1 MPEHTTPFFLPIM
14 KNNNFML
21 SLFRRYPGRLF
32 VVFLLNLCS
41 VLLTILVFLLIEP
54 FCKILFHVSMQD
66 LSPVTSFFMNRL
78 LPWLHFDSGALPL
91 FGLLLLALV
100 LYFLKDFFTY
110 ASQWVMASMRSHL
123 LMTLRN
129 EVYDKIL
136 NLPLGY
142 FTSRQRGDVVS
153 RAVNDT
159 QEVEHTTLTSLR
171 SFMTDPVT
179 LLIFLTALFLIDAP
193 LTIFSLLLMPV
204 AFFIISRV
212 SKRLRRQTR
221 TSKERLGSLLSHV
234 EESVGGLRIIK
245 GFNAQRNAKAV
256 FDRLNDEFTDVQ
268 TRIYR
273 RTDLASPLSEFLG
286 VTIVMIV
293 LVVGGNMVLANKMNL
308 TAEMFITYIAMFTQV
323 IEPLKSLSTAGANYR
338 RGLAALDRVRE
349 LLNAD
354 ERIPE
359 AENPIA
365 VDTFRDSL
373 CFDHLTFSYGENP
386 VIQDVCFEIRRGEM
400 VALVGASGA
409 GKSTLTDLVERFYD
423 PTSGRILLD
432 GIDIREYRLHDYR
445 SLFALVSQDV
455 VLFNDTL
462 YRNVTMGRMDIP
474 EEEVM
479 RALEVANLGDFVA
492 TLPEGLQHAVGD
504 RGLNLSG
511 GQRQRISIARA
522 VVRNAPILILD
533 EATSAMDTES
543 EKSVQEA
550 LDRVMKDRTVL
561 VVAHRLTTIRNADKI
576 VVLENGRVM
585 EAGTHEELLA
595 RGEIYS
601 AMVAVGS

>member
-1 MPEHTTPFFLPIM
+1 M

-54 FCKILFHVSMQD
+54 FCKILFHVSMHD

-78 LPWLHFDSGALPL
+78 LPWLHFDSGTLPL
-91 FGLLLLALV
+91 FGLLLFALL
-100 LYFLKDFFTY
+100 LYFLKDFFAY

-136 NLPLGY
+136 NLPLG
-142 FTSRQRGDVVS
+142 FFASRQRGDVVS

-179 LLIFLTALFLIDAP
+179 LLIFLVALFMINAP
-193 LTIFSLLLMPV
+193 LTVFSLLLMPL

-221 TSKERLGSLLSHV
+221 ASKERLGSMLSHV

-245 GFNAQRNAKAV
+245 SFNAQRNAKAV
-256 FDRLNDEFTDVQ
+256 FDRLNDDFTDVQ

-273 RTDLASPLSEFLG
+273 RTDLASPLSEFLW

-293 LVVGGNMVLANKMNL
+293 LVVGGNMVLAHKMDL

-354 ERIPE
+354 EQIPE
-359 AENPIA
+359 AVNPIA
-365 VDTFRDSL
+365 VDTFRESL
-373 CFDHLTFSYGENP
+373 RFDHLTFSYGENP
-386 VIQDVCFEIRRGEM
+386 VIRDVNFQIRRGEM

-423 PTSGRILLD
+423 PTDGRILLD
-432 GIDIREYRLHDYR
+432 GIDIREYRLQDYR

-474 EEEVM
+474 EEDVM
-479 RALEVANLGDFVA
+479 RALEVANLGDFVF
-492 TLPEGLQHAVGD
+492 TLPNGLQHAIGD

-522 VVRNAPILILD
+522 VVRNSPILILD

-561 VVAHRLTTIRNADKI
+561 VVAHRLSTIRHADKI
-576 VVLENGRVM
+576 IVLDNGRVV
-585 EAGTHEELLA
+585 ETGTHEELLA
-595 RGEIYS
+595 RGGVYRNMIES
-601 AMVAVGS
+601 GEGVRSS

>member
-1 MPEHTTPFFLPIM
+1 M

-66 LSPVTSFFMNRL
+66 LSPVTSFFMNRM

-91 FGLLLLALV
+91 LGLLLLALL
-100 LYFLKDFFTY
+100 LYFLKDFFAY

-136 NLPLGY
+136 DLPLGY
-142 FTSRQRGDVVS
+142 FTARQRGDIVS

-179 LLIFLTALFLIDAP
+179 LFIFLVALFMIDAP
-193 LTIFSLLLMPV
+193 LTIFSLLLMPL
-204 AFFIISRV
+204 AFLIISRV

-221 TSKERLGSLLSHV
+221 ASKERLGSLLSHV

-245 GFNAQRNAKAV
+245 GFNAQRNAKDV
-256 FDRLNDEFTDVQ
+256 FERLNDDFTDVQ

-286 VTIVMIV
+286 VIIVMIV
-293 LVVGGNMVLANKMNL
+293 LVVGGNMVLANKMSL

-349 LLNAD
+349 LLLA
-354 ERIPE
+354 EEQIPE
-359 AENPIA
+359 AAKPIA
-365 VDTFRDSL
+365 VDAFRESL
-373 CFDHLTFSYGENP
+373 RFDHLTFSYGENP
-386 VIQDVCFEIRRGEM
+386 VIQDVTFDIRRGEM
-400 VALVGASGA
+400 VALVGPSGA

-423 PTSGRILLD
+423 PTDGRILLD

-462 YRNVTMGRMDIP
+462 YRNVTMGRTDIP

-479 RALEVANLGDFVA
+479 RALEVANLGEFVA
-492 TLPEGLQHAVGD
+492 ALPNGLQYAIGD

-543 EKSVQEA
+543 EKSVQQA
-550 LDRVMKDRTVL
+550 LARVMKERTVL
-561 VVAHRLTTIRNADKI
+561 VVAHRLSTIRHADRI
-576 VVLENGRVM
+576 IVLENGRVV
-585 EAGTHEELLA
+585 ETGTHEELLA
-595 RGEIYS
+595 RAGVYRSMVESGEG
-601 AMVAVGS
+601 VRGS

>member
-1 MPEHTTPFFLPIM
+1 
-14 KNNNFML
+14 ML
-21 SLFRRYPGRLF
+21 SLFRRYPGRIF

-66 LSPVTSFFMNRL
+66 LSPVTSFFMNRM
-78 LPWLHFDSGALPL
+78 LPWLHFDSGTLPL
-91 FGLLLLALV
+91 FGLLLLALL

-136 NLPLGY
+136 NLPIGY
-142 FTSRQRGDVVS
+142 FNSRQRGDVVS

-179 LLIFLTALFLIDAP
+179 LLIFLVALFMINAP
-193 LTIFSLLLMPV
+193 LTIFSLLLMPL
-204 AFFIISRV
+204 AFFIISRM

-221 TSKERLGSLLSHV
+221 ASKERLGSMLSHV

-245 GFNAQRNAKAV
+245 SFNAQRNAKAV
-256 FDRLNDEFTDVQ
+256 FDRLNDDFTDVQ

-338 RGLAALDRVRE
+338 RGLAALDRVHE

-354 ERIPE
+354 EQIPE
-359 AENPIA
+359 AENSIA

-373 CFDHLTFSYGENP
+373 RFDHLTFSYGESP
-386 VIQDVCFEIRRGEM
+386 VIRDVSFEICRGEM

-423 PTSGRILLD
+423 PTDGRILLD

-479 RALEVANLGDFVA
+479 RALEVANLGEFVSS
-492 TLPEGLQHAVGD
+492 LPDGLRHAVGD

-522 VVRNAPILILD
+522 VVRNTPILILD

-561 VVAHRLTTIRNADKI
+561 VVAHRLSTIRHADRI
-576 VVLENGRVM
+576 IVLENGRVV
-585 EAGTHEELLA
+585 ETGTHEELLA
-595 RGEIYS
+595 RAGVYRSMIESGEG
-601 AMVAVGS
+601 VKVGE

>member
-1 MPEHTTPFFLPIM
+1 M

-54 FCKILFHVSMQD
+54 FCKILFHVSMHD

-78 LPWLHFDSGALPL
+78 LPWLHFDSGTLPL
-91 FGLLLLALV
+91 FGLLLFALL
-100 LYFLKDFFTY
+100 LYFLKDFFAY

-136 NLPLGY
+136 NLPLG
-142 FTSRQRGDVVS
+142 FFASRQRGDVVS

-179 LLIFLTALFLIDAP
+179 LLIFLVALFMINAP
-193 LTIFSLLLMPV
+193 LTVFSLLLMPL

-221 TSKERLGSLLSHV
+221 ASKERLGSMLSHV

-245 GFNAQRNAKAV
+245 SFNAQRNAKAV
-256 FDRLNDEFTDVQ
+256 FDRLNDDFTDVQ

-293 LVVGGNMVLANKMNL
+293 LVVGGNMVLAHKMDL

-354 ERIPE
+354 EQIPE
-359 AENPIA
+359 AVNPIA
-365 VDTFRDSL
+365 VDTFRESL
-373 CFDHLTFSYGENP
+373 RFDHLTFSYGENP
-386 VIQDVCFEIRRGEM
+386 VIRDVNFQIRRGEM

-423 PTSGRILLD
+423 PTDGRILLD
-432 GIDIREYRLHDYR
+432 GIDIREYRLQDYR

-474 EEEVM
+474 EEDVM
-479 RALEVANLGDFVA
+479 RALEVANLGDFVF
-492 TLPEGLQHAVGD
+492 TLPNGLQHAIGD

-522 VVRNAPILILD
+522 VVRNSPILILD

-561 VVAHRLTTIRNADKI
+561 VVAHRLSTIRHADKI
-576 VVLENGRVM
+576 IVLDNGRVV
-585 EAGTHEELLA
+585 ETGTHEELLA
-595 RGEIYS
+595 RGGVYRNMIES
-601 AMVAVGS
+601 GEGVRSS

>member
-1 MPEHTTPFFLPIM
+1 
-14 KNNNFML
+14 ML

-54 FCKILFHVSMQD
+54 FCKILFHVSMHD

-78 LPWLHFDSGALPL
+78 LPWLHFDSGTLPL
-91 FGLLLLALV
+91 FGLLLFALL
-100 LYFLKDFFTY
+100 LYFLKDFFAY

-136 NLPLGY
+136 NLPLG
-142 FTSRQRGDVVS
+142 FFASRQRGDVVS

-179 LLIFLTALFLIDAP
+179 LLIFLVALFMINAP
-193 LTIFSLLLMPV
+193 LTVFSLLLMPL

-221 TSKERLGSLLSHV
+221 ASKERLGSMLSHV

-245 GFNAQRNAKAV
+245 SFNAQRNAKAV
-256 FDRLNDEFTDVQ
+256 FDRLNDDFTDVQ

-293 LVVGGNMVLANKMNL
+293 LVVGGNMVLAHKMDL

-354 ERIPE
+354 EQIPE
-359 AENPIA
+359 AVNPIA
-365 VDTFRDSL
+365 VDTFRESL
-373 CFDHLTFSYGENP
+373 RFDHLTFSYGENP
-386 VIQDVCFEIRRGEM
+386 VIRDVNFQIRRGEM

-423 PTSGRILLD
+423 PTDGRILLD
-432 GIDIREYRLHDYR
+432 GIDIREYRLQDYR

-474 EEEVM
+474 EEDVM
-479 RALEVANLGDFVA
+479 RALEVANLGDFVF
-492 TLPEGLQHAVGD
+492 TLPNGLQHAIGD

-522 VVRNAPILILD
+522 VVRNSPILILD

-561 VVAHRLTTIRNADKI
+561 VVAHRLSTIRHADKI
-576 VVLENGRVM
+576 IVLDNGRVV
-585 EAGTHEELLA
+585 ETGTHEELLA
-595 RGEIYS
+595 RGGVYRNMIES
-601 AMVAVGS
+601 GEGVRSS

>member
-1 MPEHTTPFFLPIM
+1 M

-78 LPWLHFDSGALPL
+78 LPWLHLDSGALPL
-91 FGLLLLALV
+91 FGLLLLALL
-100 LYFLKDFFTY
+100 LYFLKDFFAY

-179 LLIFLTALFLIDAP
+179 LLIFLTALFMIDAP

-293 LVVGGNMVLANKMNL
+293 LVVGGNMVLGHKMNL

-354 ERIPE
+354 EQIPE
-359 AENPIA
+359 AGNPIA
-365 VDTFRDSL
+365 VDSFRDSL
-373 CFDHLTFSYGENP
+373 RFDHLTFSYGENP
-386 VIQDVCFEIRRGEM
+386 VIQDVSFEIRRGEM

-423 PTSGRILLD
+423 PTDGRILLD
-432 GIDIREYRLHDYR
+432 GIDIREYRLHNYR

-462 YRNVTMGRMDIP
+462 YRNVTMGWMDIP

-492 TLPEGLQHAVGD
+492 TLPEGLQYAIGD

-522 VVRNAPILILD
+522 VVRNTPILILD

-561 VVAHRLTTIRNADKI
+561 VVAHRLTTIRNADRI
-576 VVLENGRVM
+576 VVLENGRVV
-585 EAGTHEELLA
+585 EIGTHEELLA
-595 RGEIYS
+595 RGGVYS

>member
-1 MPEHTTPFFLPIM
+1 
-14 KNNNFML
+14 
-21 SLFRRYPGRLF
+21 
-32 VVFLLNLCS
+32 
-41 VLLTILVFLLIEP
+41 
-54 FCKILFHVSMQD
+54 
-66 LSPVTSFFMNRL
+66 
-78 LPWLHFDSGALPL
+78 
-91 FGLLLLALV
+91 
-100 LYFLKDFFTY
+100 
-110 ASQWVMASMRSHL
+110 MASMRSHL

-179 LLIFLTALFLIDAP
+179 LLIFLTALFMIDAP

-354 ERIPE
+354 EQIPE

-365 VDTFRDSL
+365 VDTFRDTL

-386 VIQDVCFEIRRGEM
+386 VIQDVSFEIRRGEM

-423 PTSGRILLD
+423 PTDGRILLD

-474 EEEVM
+474 EEMVM

-492 TLPEGLQHAVGD
+492 TLPDGLQHAVGD

-522 VVRNAPILILD
+522 VVRNTPILILD

-561 VVAHRLTTIRNADKI
+561 VVAHRLTTIRNADRI
-576 VVLENGRVM
+576 IVLENGRVM
-585 EAGTHEELLA
+585 ETGTHEELLA
-595 RGEIYS
+595 RGGVYS

>member
-1 MPEHTTPFFLPIM
+1 
-14 KNNNFML
+14 ML
-21 SLFRRYPGRLF
+21 SLFRRYPGRIF

-66 LSPVTSFFMNRL
+66 LSPVTSFFMNRM
-78 LPWLHFDSGALPL
+78 LPWLHFDSGTLPL
-91 FGLLLLALV
+91 FGLLLLALL

-136 NLPLGY
+136 NLPIGY
-142 FTSRQRGDVVS
+142 FNSRQRGDVVS

-179 LLIFLTALFLIDAP
+179 LLIFLVALFMINAP
-193 LTIFSLLLMPV
+193 LTIFSLLLMPL
-204 AFFIISRV
+204 AFFIISRM

-221 TSKERLGSLLSHV
+221 ASKERLGSMLSHV

-245 GFNAQRNAKAV
+245 SFNAQRNAKAV
-256 FDRLNDEFTDVQ
+256 FDRLNDDFTDVQ

-338 RGLAALDRVRE
+338 RGLAALDRVHE

-354 ERIPE
+354 EQIPE

-373 CFDHLTFSYGENP
+373 RFDHLTFSYGESP
-386 VIQDVCFEIRRGEM
+386 VIRDVSFEICRGEM

-423 PTSGRILLD
+423 PTDGRILLD

-479 RALEVANLGDFVA
+479 RALEVANLGEFVSS
-492 TLPEGLQHAVGD
+492 LPDGLQHAVGD

-522 VVRNAPILILD
+522 VVRNTPILILD

-561 VVAHRLTTIRNADKI
+561 VVAHRLSTIRHADRI
-576 VVLENGRVM
+576 IVLENGRVV
-585 EAGTHEELLA
+585 ETGTHEELLA
-595 RGEIYS
+595 RAGVYRSMIESGEG
-601 AMVAVGS
+601 VKVGE

>member
-1 MPEHTTPFFLPIM
+1 M

-78 LPWLHFDSGALPL
+78 LPWLHLDSGALPL
-91 FGLLLLALV
+91 FGLLLLALL
-100 LYFLKDFFTY
+100 LYFLKDFFAY

-179 LLIFLTALFLIDAP
+179 LLIFLTALFMIDAP

-293 LVVGGNMVLANKMNL
+293 LVVGGNMVLGHKMNL

-354 ERIPE
+354 EQIPE
-359 AENPIA
+359 AGNPIA
-365 VDTFRDSL
+365 VDSFRDSL
-373 CFDHLTFSYGENP
+373 RFDHLTFSYGENP
-386 VIQDVCFEIRRGEM
+386 VIQDVSFEIRRGEM

-423 PTSGRILLD
+423 PTDGRILLD

-462 YRNVTMGRMDIP
+462 YRNVTMGWMDIP

-492 TLPEGLQHAVGD
+492 TLPEGLQYAIGD

-522 VVRNAPILILD
+522 VVRNTPILILD

-561 VVAHRLTTIRNADKI
+561 VVAHRLTTIRNADRI
-576 VVLENGRVM
+576 VVLENGRVV
-585 EAGTHEELLA
+585 EIGTHEELLA
-595 RGEIYS
+595 RGGVYS